1 VSAAKR
7 ILLVTPFGAL
17 GGAEKVLAGLARHL
31 PEHGWE
37 PTCALL
43 QPGPAEEHLQLAC
56 PVEVLD
62 SGRIRQV
69 HRGVAT
75 VRALRHLARSTGA
88 DLVFDNMSTGHL
100 YGGLA
105 ARSLSLPAVLWQQII
120 PNRDFGGPAMTHA
133 WVDRLAARVP
143 AAAVV
148 VHSDLAVAGQRELTP
163 DVPVHKVHQGIDL
176 ALARRAEGRGAAIRA
191 GLGLADDEPLVG
203 IVGWLHPWKGQDVFL
218 RCAAEVAAQHDR
230 ARFVVVGGPGDAAY
244 EERLRTLAAELGLGS
259 RLTMAGHQ
267 SDPYPWFDALDV
279 LVHASW
285 GSPFDLVVI
294 EAMALGKAVVATDQG
309 GTGEVVVV
317 EGESGHLVAPG
328 DHGAMA
334 RTVLR
339 YLEDPVHRAAMGAAA
354 RARSERFTHA
364 AMAARMAEVLDG
376 VLAGSG

>member
-1 VSAAKR
+1 
-7 ILLVTPFGAL
+7 
-17 GGAEKVLAGLARHL
+17 
-31 PEHGWE
+31 
-37 PTCALL
+37 
-43 QPGPAEEHLQLAC
+43 
-56 PVEVLD
+56 
-62 SGRIRQV
+62 
-69 HRGVAT
+69 
-75 VRALRHLARSTGA
+75 
-88 DLVFDNMSTGHL
+88 VFDNMSTGHL

-218 RCAAEVAAQHDR
+218 RCAAEVAARHDR

-244 EERLRTLAAELGLGS
+244 EELLRTLAAELGLGS

-339 YLEDPVHRAAMGAAA
+339 YLEDPEHRAAMGAAA
-354 RARSERFTHA
+354 RERSERFTHA

>member
-1 VSAAKR
+1 VRKV
-7 ILLVTPFGAL
+7 LLVTPYGAL
-17 GGAEKVLAGLARHL
+17 GGAERVLAGLARHL
-31 PEHGWE
+31 PEHGWD
-37 PTCALL
+37 PTIAML
-43 QPGPAEEHLQLAC
+43 QPGPAEAHLQLAA

-62 SGRIRQV
+62 SGRIRHA

-75 VRALRHLARSTGA
+75 VRALRRLARSTDA
-88 DLVFDNMSTGHL
+88 DLVFDNMSTAHL

-105 ARSLSLPAVLWQQII
+105 ARSLGLPAVLWQQII
-120 PNRDFGGPAMTHA
+120 PNRDFGGPSMTHA

-163 DVPVHKVHQGIDL
+163 KVPVHKVHQGIDIST
-176 ALARRAEGRGAAIRA
+176 ARRAEGRGPAIRA

-218 RCAAEVAAQHDR
+218 RAAAEIAAAHDQ
-230 ARFVVVGGPGDAAY
+230 ARFVVVGGPGDVGY
-244 EERLRTLAAELGLGS
+244 ERRLKALAADLGLES

-267 SDPYPWFDALDV
+267 ADPYPWFDALDV

-294 EAMALGKAVVATDQG
+294 EGMALGKPVVATNQG

-317 EGESGHLVAPG
+317 DGETGHLVDPG
-328 DHGAMA
+328 DHRAMA
-334 RTVLR
+334 AVVLR
-339 YLEDPVHRAAMGAAA
+339 YLDDPAHRTAMGMAA
-354 RARSERFTHA
+354 RERADRFTHA

-376 VLAGSG
+376 VVAPPSG

>member
-1 VSAAKR
+1 MPPER
-7 ILLVTPFGAL
+7 
-17 GGAEKVLAGLARHL
+17 VLAGLARHL
-31 PEHGWE
+31 PEHGWD
-37 PTCALL
+37 PTIAML

-62 SGRIRQV
+62 SGRIRHA

-75 VRALRHLARSTGA
+75 VRALRRLARSTGA
-88 DLVFDNMSTGHL
+88 EIVFDNMSTAHL

-105 ARSLSLPAVLWQQII
+105 ARSLGLPAVMWQQII
-120 PNRDFGGPAMTHA
+120 PNRDFGGPSMTHA

-143 AAAVV
+143 AAAIV

-163 DVPVHKVHQGIDL
+163 KVPVLKVHQGIDL
-176 ALARRAEGRGAAIRA
+176 ATARRAEGRGAAIRA

-218 RCAAEVAAQHDR
+218 RTAAEVAAEHDR
-230 ARFVVVGGPGDAAY
+230 ARFVVVGGPGDEAY
-244 EERLRTLAAELGLGS
+244 ERRQKELAAELGLEA

-267 SDPYPWFDALDV
+267 PDPYPWFDALDV
-279 LVHASW
+279 LVHSSW

-294 EAMALGKAVVATDQG
+294 EGMALGTPVVATNQG

-317 EGESGHLVAPG
+317 DGETGHLVDPG
-328 DHGAMA
+328 DHHAMA
-334 RTVLR
+334 QVVLR
-339 YLEDPVHRAAMGAAA
+339 YRQDPEHRAAMGAAA
-354 RARSERFTHA
+354 RVRADRFTHA

-376 VLAGSG
+376 VVAPAADD